1 MTLQPGVFWR
11 MRRRSATGRTHSR
24 GTRLGDYVKIERQGR
39 IAILTLNH
47 PGTMN
52 AIAEHE
58 DCADLVDALESLNA
72 DESISVGI
80 VTGAGRAFSAG
91 GNLQSMK
98 DKTGIGPLESAL
110 GTRNNYRRGVQR
122 ISRAF
127 YDCEVPLIA
136 AVNGFAIGLGN
147 DLACFCDMRIAAEGA
162 KFAAGFIKMGLIPG
176 DGGAWALPRA
186 VGYAR
191 AAEMLF
197 TGDTLSAQQALEFG
211 LVSRVVPAESLMD
224 EALALAARVAANPP
238 RSLRVAKRLLID
250 SQAMR
255 LNEVL
260 EMSAALQALVHETPD
275 HHEAIDAFLEKRS
288 PTFTGA

>member
-1 MTLQPGVFWR
+1 V
-11 MRRRSATGRTHSR
+11 
-24 GTRLGDYVKIERQGR
+24 GDYVTIERQGR
-39 IAILTLNH
+39 IAILTFNH
-47 PGTMN
+47 PDTMN

-58 DCADLVDALESLNA
+58 DCNDLVRALEGLND
-72 DESISVGI
+72 DESVSVGI
-80 VTGAGRAFSAG
+80 ITGSGRAFSAG

-98 DKTGIGPLESAL
+98 DRTGIGPMDTPL
-110 GTRNNYRRGVQR
+110 GTRANYRRGVQR

-127 YDCEVPLIA
+127 YECDVPLIA

-147 DLACFCDMRIAAEGA
+147 DLACFCDMRIASDKA

-197 TGDTLSAQQALEFG
+197 TGDTLSAQEALEYG
-211 LVSRVVPAESLMD
+211 LVSRVVPAETLMD
-224 EALALAARVAANPP
+224 EALALAERVAANPP

-260 EMSAALQALVHETPD
+260 EMSAAYQALVHETPD
-275 HHEAIDAFLEKRS
+275 HHEAIDAFLKKRK
-288 PTFTGA
+288 PNFTGA

>member
-1 MTLQPGVFWR
+1 M
-11 MRRRSATGRTHSR
+11 
-24 GTRLGDYVKIERQGR
+24 GDYVCFEQRGR
-39 IAILTLNH
+39 IAILTFNH
-47 PGTMN
+47 PDTMN

-58 DCADLVDALESLNA
+58 DCNDLVNALERLND

-80 VTGAGRAFSAG
+80 ITGAGRAFSAG

-98 DKTGIGPLESAL
+98 DRTGIGPMDTPL
-110 GTRNNYRRGVQR
+110 GTRANYRRGVQR

-127 YDCEVPLIA
+127 HDCDVPLIA

-147 DLACFCDMRIAAEGA
+147 DLACFCDMRIASDKA

-197 TGDTLSAQQALEFG
+197 TGDTLSAEEALAYG
-211 LVSRVVPAESLMD
+211 LVSRVVSADTLMD
-224 EALALAARVAANPP
+224 EALALAERVAANPP
-238 RSLRVAKRLLID
+238 RSLRVAKRLLLD
-250 SQAMR
+250 SQALR

-260 EMSAALQALVHETPD
+260 EMSAAYQALVHETPD
-275 HHEAIDAFLEKRS
+275 HHEAIDAFLEKRH
-288 PTFTGA
+288 PNFTGT

>member
-1 MTLQPGVFWR
+1 M
-11 MRRRSATGRTHSR
+11 
-24 GTRLGDYVKIERQGR
+24 GDYVKIERRGR

-47 PGTMN
+47 PDTMN

-58 DCADLVDALESLNA
+58 DCMDLVGALEGLNE
-72 DESISVGI
+72 DESVSVGI
-80 VTGAGRAFSAG
+80 LTGAGRAFSAG

-98 DKTGIGPLESAL
+98 DRNGIGPLDTPLA
-110 GTRNNYRRGVQR
+110 TRSNYRRGVQK

-127 YDCEVPLIA
+127 YESEVPLIA

-147 DLACFCDMRIAAEGA
+147 DLACFCDMRIASDKA

-197 TGDTLSAQQALEFG
+197 TGDTLTAQEALEFG

-224 EALALAARVAANPP
+224 EAIKLAERVAANPP

-250 SQAMR
+250 AQTMR
-255 LNEVL
+255 LSEVL
-260 EMSAALQALVHETPD
+260 EMSAAMQALVHETPD
-275 HHEAIDAFLEKRS
+275 HHEAIDAFLNKRS
-288 PTFTGA
+288 PVFTGA

>member
-1 MTLQPGVFWR
+1 VADF
-11 MRRRSATGRTHSR
+11 
-24 GTRLGDYVKIERQGR
+24 VKIERRDR
-39 IAILTLNH
+39 IAILTLNR
-47 PGTMN
+47 PETMN
-52 AIAEHE
+52 AIAEHQ
-58 DCADLVDALESLNA
+58 DCIDLVNALEELND
-72 DESISVGI
+72 DESVSVGI
-80 VTGAGRAFSAG
+80 LTGEGRAFSAG

-98 DKTGIGPLESAL
+98 DRTGIGPLQSPLA
-110 GTRNNYRRGVQR
+110 TRGNYRRGVQR

-127 YDCEVPLIA
+127 YESEVPLIA

-147 DLACFCDMRIAAEGA
+147 DLACFCDMRIASEKA

-197 TGDTLSAQQALEFG
+197 TGDTVTAEEALSFG
-211 LVSRVVPAESLMD
+211 LVSRVVSHESLLD
-224 EALALAARVAANPP
+224 EAVTLARRVAANPP
-238 RSLRVAKRLLID
+238 RSLRVAKRLLVD

-255 LNEVL
+255 LTEVL

-275 HHEAIDAFLEKRS
+275 HSEAIDAFLAKRP
-288 PTFTGA
+288 PTFTGE